1 MKRICKIC
9 IFLLLT
15 AFIIPVKVC
24 SLEYIDV
31 FSSLADSFSGFVD
44 KNAGTTVFPSLNI
57 PSGGREESLG
67 SAFTAV
73 ADDIGFFDYNPAAS
87 SVLENT
93 ELALLHNSWIS
104 DSNVETLAFT
114 QRKNDLGYGAKL
126 KCFYVPFTEYNDFGE
141 RAASNYYSETTAVF
155 NVSYNFFHGYYFKG
169 LAVGANVK
177 AAWRSIPDYTDRIT
191 GEIIKNSGLAQSG
204 AALMGDLG
212 ILLRFNAGKFFN
224 DRNPNLKI
232 GLSLMNAGIALTG
245 FGTSKGVQTDD
256 SLPTKLSAGISYRFL
271 KPVSICADFS
281 QPVNIS
287 DFSKSEMWSF
297 GAGVDVNI
305 TNFVEL
311 MAGFR
316 LKGANPRF
324 SLGTEIKLKSFII
337 DLNYTFDLTSSLN
350 PVNHFS
356 LAAKI
361 NFGDRGRKS
370 QELVAEGY
378 YEDGLK
384 FYANGKMEQA
394 VECWENC
401 LKLNPSFTPARN
413 SINLVKNSNKLFD
426 RVIDIQ
432 SLE

>member
-1 MKRICKIC
+1 MKRLCKIC
-9 IFLLLT
+9 ITILLT
-15 AFIIPVKVC
+15 FLIIPVKVF

-67 SAFTAV
+67 SAFTAI

-87 SVLENT
+87 CVLENT

-104 DSNVETLAFT
+104 DSNVETLAFS
-114 QRKNDLGYGAKL
+114 QRKNDFGYGAKL
-126 KCFYVPFTEYNDFGE
+126 KCFYVPFTEYNDFGD
-141 RAASNYYSETTAVF
+141 RVASNYYSETTAVL
-155 NVSYNFFHGYYFKG
+155 NVSYNFLHGYYFKG
-169 LAVGANVK
+169 LAVGANIK
-177 AAWRSIPDYTDRIT
+177 GAWRSIPDYTDRIS

-204 AALMGDLG
+204 AAIMGDLG
-212 ILLRFNAGKFFN
+212 ILLRFNAAKFFD

-245 FGTSKGVQTDD
+245 FGTSQGVKTDD
-256 SLPTKLSAGISYRFL
+256 SLPTQLSAGISYRFI
-271 KPVSICADFS
+271 KPVAISADFT
-281 QPVNIS
+281 QPINLT
-287 DFSKSEMWSF
+287 DFSKSQAWSA
-297 GAGVDVNI
+297 GVGVDVNI

-324 SLGTEIKLKSFII
+324 SLGTEIKLKQFII
-337 DLNYTFDLTSSLN
+337 DFNYTFDLTSSLN

-370 QELVAEGY
+370 VELEAEGY

-384 FYANGKMEQA
+384 YYANGQMEQA
-394 VECWENC
+394 VECWQKC

-413 SINLVKNSNKLFD
+413 SIKLVDNSKKLFN